1 MVVAVKCLMFTPWS
15 SSWISTG
22 RHSYAIADVVVVANL
37 AFRKWTPNQLA
48 MWIYLLETI
57 CWPTWLL
64 TNLAE
69 LSKQNPLKSQS
80 IPWNPRVTSPEC
92 CLFYPQFWLVGS
104 QRALSLGSQANE
116 EGLNLFA
123 QAPIRVRTPS
133 SRKGLRKMS
142 SHQNNG
148 VLHQC
153 GPPKKI
159 ARLIYIFF
167 WTRDYD
173 THNLYLYIYI

>member
-1 MVVAVKCLMFTPWS
+1 MFTPWS

-64 TNLAE
+64 TNWAE
-69 LSKQNPLKSQS
+69 LRKQNPLKSQS
-80 IPWNPRVTSPEC
+80 IPWNPRVTSPEF
-92 CLFYPQFWLVGS
+92 CLFYQFYPQFWLVGS

-133 SRKGLRKMS
+133 SRKKG
-142 SHQNNG
+142 
-148 VLHQC
+148 C
-153 GPPKKI
+153 GRCRVTKITGCYTNVDPPKK
-159 ARLIYIFF
+159 
-167 WTRDYD
+167 
-173 THNLYLYIYI
+173 